1 MIDVYYEIARL
12 QLCEI
17 AKETRSTNLPAGTL
31 HRWCYVEEI
40 SISEKRHARV
50 RKSHAFGKRSA
61 NQQQRGRLRGGFRS
75 EPRCGVLRFTEHIG
89 NFVFTGNVRQGVQ
102 FTQTRG
108 GEEHSSS
115 RGQL

>member
-12 QLCEI
+12 QLREI

-40 SISEKRHARV
+40 SISEQRHARV

-61 NQQQRGRLRGGFRS
+61 NQQQRGRLRRGFRS
-75 EPRCGVLRFTEHIG
+75 EPRCGVLRFTEHVG
-89 NFVFTGNVRQGVQ
+89 NFVFTRNVARRSNSPKLAAVRNTVPHAG
-102 FTQTRG
+102 
-108 GEEHSSS
+108 
-115 RGQL
+115 